1 MKLLT
6 GLFKG
11 LFIKR
16 KFKLKT
22 DKRPKSL
29 LAEHINLVTNGGW
42 IERMEVNKRL
52 DYYKIQNHN
61 IE

>member
-11 LFIKR
+11 LF
-16 KFKLKT
+16 KLKT
-22 DKRPKSL
+22 DKRPTSL

-42 IERMEVNKRL
+42 IERMETNKRL
-52 DYYKIQNHN
+52 DYYKIQNQN
-61 IE
+61 I